1 MHVFRVSEFIAY
13 FNDAVRSFMNEQQM
27 AIEGEVA
34 EYRVSQGKFVW
45 FKLKDADGVLDC
57 FAMAYQLR
65 VPVEEGMAVRVAG
78 YPKIYPRSG
87 KFSINVTRMELVGEG
102 ALKRAFE
109 LLRRKLA
116 EEGLFAP
123 ERKRPLPR
131 FPQRIGLITS
141 SGAAAYTDFLRIL
154 GDRWGGLE
162 IALADVAVQGR
173 GAVADIVGA
182 FRWFN
187 AHAADYDVLVLT
199 RGGGSMEDLAAFND
213 EAVARAVFSSKVPV
227 VVGVGHERDDT
238 IADFAADVR
247 ASTPSN
253 AAERLVPD
261 RRDVLAGIAAQE
273 RAVLHAVER
282 ALGDGERRLAE
293 AVDRMD
299 TAVRRE
305 SRGVLAAVH
314 RFMLSGA
321 RFESAVHRRAH
332 AVRTAVARAD
342 ARLAAR
348 RAAAG
353 QRALALERLLRSLDP
368 QAVLTRGYSI
378 TTLPDGR
385 LLRTADVR
393 DGTEITTTVAAGQV
407 VSRVVGKQRSL
418 FADKEE

>member
-1 MHVFRVSEFIAY
+1 MHVFQVSEFVAY

-34 EYRVSQGKFVW
+34 GFSIAKQRLAY
-45 FKLKDADGVLDC
+45 FKVKDESSVLDC
-57 FAMAYQLR
+57 FAFKWNLGT
-65 VPVEEGMAVRVAG
+65 PVEDGMKVRLYG
-78 YPKIYPRSG
+78 YPNIYGPSG
-87 KFSINVTRMELVGEG
+87 SFKFNVTRLEPIGEG

-109 LLRRKLA
+109 LLKKTLA
-116 EEGLFAP
+116 DEGLFAP

-162 IALADVAVQGR
+162 IALADVAVQGKD
-173 GAVADIVGA
+173 AVSEICGA

-187 AHAADYDVLVLT
+187 AHAADVDVLVLT

-282 ALGDGERRLAE
+282 ALGDDERRLAE

-299 TAVRRE
+299 AAVRRE

-332 AVRTAVARAD
+332 AVRAAVARVD

-353 QRALALERLLRSLDP
+353 QRAAALERLLRSLDP

-385 LLRTADVR
+385 ILRTADVR
-393 DGTEITTTVAAGQV
+393 EGTEITTTVAAGQV
-407 VSRVVGKQRSL
+407 VSRVIGKQRSL
-418 FADKEE
+418 FADKEA